1 MPLIPGDHAPP
12 HNARLN
18 PIFDVDGEKVTMAIQ
33 FATSIRTGELRRRVS
48 SLKDQRDRIMA
59 AVDTLIGAG

>member
-1 MPLIPGDHAPP
+1 MVIL
-12 HNARLN
+12 
-18 PIFDVDGEKVTMAIQ
+18 
-33 FATSIRTGELRRRVS
+33 FATSIRTGELRRRVN